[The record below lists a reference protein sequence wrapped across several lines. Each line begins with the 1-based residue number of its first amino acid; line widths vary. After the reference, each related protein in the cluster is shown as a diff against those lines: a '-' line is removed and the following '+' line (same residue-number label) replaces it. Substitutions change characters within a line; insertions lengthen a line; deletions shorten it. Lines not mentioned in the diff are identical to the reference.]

1 MEEHQQKGTV
11 AAPIQTDS
19 ISKFGADAFYD
30 AGDQGCGEGPLDKIA
45 AMMRKLEPNQTL
57 EVRATDPSVAVDL
70 PAWCRMT
77 NYTLLKQEGDRYLI
91 QRSWNS

>member
-1 MEEHQQKGTV
+1 MEEHQPTGTV
-11 AAPIQTDS
+11 AASIQTDA
-19 ISKFGADAFYD
+19 ISKFGADTFYD

-70 PAWCRMT
+70 PAWCRMI

-91 QRSWNS
+91 QRS